1 MRHKL
6 LPAVC
11 SALSAV
17 ILFVVAAVCVPMTAP
32 RLFGYDVYTV
42 ISGSMEPAIPVGSA
56 IFIERAEPEEITAG
70 DVIVFYRGEAVITHR
85 VTENYT
91 VTGEFI
97 TKGDANQK
105 EDLTPAAYER
115 LVGRVALSIPAIGY
129 ILAACSNATGKIYL
143 AGGVAAAILLW
154 LAGGL
159 LRRDDENG

>member
-1 MRHKL
+1 
-6 LPAVC
+6 
-11 SALSAV
+11 
-17 ILFVVAAVCVPMTAP
+17 
-32 RLFGYDVYTV
+32 
-42 ISGSMEPAIPVGSA
+42 MELAIPVGSA

-85 VTENYT
+85 VTENHT

-105 EDLTPAAYER
+105 EDLTPAAYES

-129 ILAACSNATGKIYL
+129 ILAVRSNATGKIYL
-143 AGGVAAAILLW
+143 AGGVTAAILLW